1 MAGDCIKPGL
11 TASDVQASTPNHEVG
26 RPDFVT
32 PEERKQSNN
41 SSAKPFQ
48 LIETLNPETLNPED
62 ELKQTERTLI
72 VQQAANLSDKR
83 DEISVDLSSLGSH
96 LGRSAIKR
104 VELSTLINDIFEEEY
119 HTSNIKKLS

>member
-48 LIETLNPETLNPED
+48 LIETLNPED